1 MISIVKRILSQM
13 KNDKRSVGLLLFA
26 PLLVITLL
34 YFILDD
40 SNYVPQIAL
49 FDVNENLITEL
60 SEHAELTTLTQM
72 PNDLQGYLE
81 DSDLDALFFSD
92 GTGYALLMV
101 EQDSQSAAALKS
113 ITESAQALQKNSP
126 GQIAVSYIYETDS
139 DNLLDSMSYVI
150 LGVISFFFVFILSGM
165 SFVRERFGQ
174 TLERMLM
181 TPLRRVDVI
190 GGYTLGYGLLAALQ
204 SVVIILFSAYVL
216 SIHIQGSVALS
227 ILVMILMAFSAVSVG
242 ALVSIFANNEL
253 QLVQF
258 IPVVVIPQIFFTG
271 LIPID
276 TIPFGLGNLC
286 HFTPLYYGCTA
297 LQMIMIQGKELAE
310 IWPWLL
316 GSFVY
321 ILVLF
326 AINVLAL
333 KKYRRI

>member
-1 MISIVKRILSQM
+1 MSSIIKRILTQM

-40 SNYVPQIAL
+40 SSYIPQIAV
-49 FDVNENLITEL
+49 FDISDALITEL
-60 SEHAELTTLTQM
+60 AQDADLITLKEL
-72 PNDLQGYLE
+72 PENDNYLE
-81 DSDLDALFFSD
+81 ENNIDALFYTDANSLN
-92 GTGYALLMV
+92 LLML
-101 EQDSQSAAALKS
+101 EQNSKSAAALKA
-113 ITESAQALQKNSP
+113 ITDASQALQKNSP
-126 GQIAVSYIYETDS
+126 NQIDISYVYETDS
-139 DNLLDSMSYVI
+139 GNLLDSMSYVI

-181 TPLRRVDVI
+181 TPISRIDII
-190 GGYTLGYGLLAALQ
+190 GGYTLGYGILAAVQ
-204 SVVIILFSAYVL
+204 SVVIILYSSYVL
-216 SIHIQGSVALS
+216 TIHNQGSVALS

-242 ALVSIFANNEL
+242 ALVSIFSNNEL

-258 IPVVVIPQIFFTG
+258 IPVVVIPQIFFSG

-286 HFTPLYYGCTA
+286 YITPIYYGCTA
-297 LQMIMIQGKELAE
+297 LQKIMIQGKGFFE

-316 GSFVY
+316 GSFIY
-321 ILVLF
+321 IVVLF
-326 AINVLAL
+326 TVNVIAL
-333 KKYRRI
+333 KKYRSI